1 MTDTTYNGWTNYST
15 WRVNLEMFDGMD
27 SDETFT
33 ADSIQEIAEQHLEFS
48 NDNQLTL
55 SYALSFIADV
65 NWQEIAD
72 ALNQGDE

>member
-1 MTDTTYNGWTNYST
+1 MTDTTYNGWTNYPT

-27 SDETFT
+27 NGETFT
-33 ADSIQEIAEQHLEFS
+33 ADYLQEIAEQHLEFS